1 MLYLIA
7 VPVEYTVHGTEH
19 IHHPDPPAG
28 NPVPVTST
36 HSRKILSCMLIQK
49 LLGLVNLRRQKGTPP
64 TIRMIQK
71 HKLAVILADFVFGQ
85 GTFSVSVSFLSTHP
99 HTQTHMHTHAH
110 THSTHAI
117 FPHRHMVSLWL
128 LTWLR
133 FPLRTL
139 NLSRPS
145 VRLSARRVVASGNL
159 SWYCH
164 HQLQLSS
171 ST

>member
-99 HTQTHMHTHAH
+99 HTQTHKERNIEKGTHESSKIKEA
-110 THSTHAI
+110 S
-117 FPHRHMVSLWL
+117 
-128 LTWLR
+128 
-133 FPLRTL
+133 
-139 NLSRPS
+139 
-145 VRLSARRVVASGNL
+145 RRVIRGSNPLLLLAKTNTTL
-159 SWYCH
+159 ISW
-164 HQLQLSS
+164 
-171 ST
+171 

>member
-85 GTFSVSVSFLSTHP
+85 GTFSVSVSFSPT
-99 HTQTHMHTHAH
+99 HTHTDTQREKYREGDARKFQDQRGFTTSHPGLESSTTVSQDQHH
-110 THSTHAI
+110 THLVVDT
-117 FPHRHMVSLWL
+117 R
-128 LTWLR
+128 
-133 FPLRTL
+133 RTL
-139 NLSRPS
+139 CKMLFRQ
-145 VRLSARRVVASGNL
+145 R
-159 SWYCH
+159 
-164 HQLQLSS
+164 
-171 ST
+171 